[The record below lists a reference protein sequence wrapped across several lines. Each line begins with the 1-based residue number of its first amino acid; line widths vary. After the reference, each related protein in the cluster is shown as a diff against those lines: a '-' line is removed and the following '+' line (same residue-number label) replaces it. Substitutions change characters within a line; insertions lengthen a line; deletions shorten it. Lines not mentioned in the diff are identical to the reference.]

1 MEEKSIF
8 EMILNKEIDSEIIYE
23 DDEIFAIHDI
33 NPVAPIHVLIIPKK
47 KIKTINDVT
56 QEDTALIGK
65 LVITAKNL
73 AKSLGIDESGYRL
86 LWNTNKDAMQTVF
99 PYSSTSYWWNNV
111 EGNLMSFEKE
121 IPSNVEVVNIL
132 GINDKN
138 LKYIKSVF
146 PNVLINVRGNTIFIE
161 GQDKDAKEIM
171 RIFDEMVMMHDNGQ
185 NIEETDIAILS
196 DIKDI
201 QNHGEKK
208 ISSISIIE
216 NKSIKVKN
224 INQYKYMD
232 LIQNSTVTFGIGP
245 AGTGKTFLAV
255 AAAVKM
261 YSEHKIKKIVLTR
274 PAVEA
279 GERLGYLP
287 GDLSQKIDPYLVPLF
302 DSLEY
307 FFGNEVL
314 AYLIEKRNIEIVPLA
329 YMRGRTLSNACI
341 ILDEAQNATMSQIKM
356 FLTRLGENSKI
367 IITGD
372 ESQIDLYSKDNS
384 GLKKTRKIL
393 SKIDEITVMEFQN
406 TDIVRNPIVS
416 KILEIF
422 PDK

>member
-1 MEEKSIF
+1 
-8 EMILNKEIDSEIIYE
+8 
-23 DDEIFAIHDI
+23 
-33 NPVAPIHVLIIPKK
+33 
-47 KIKTINDVT
+47 
-56 QEDTALIGK
+56 
-65 LVITAKNL
+65 
-73 AKSLGIDESGYRL
+73 
-86 LWNTNKDAMQTVF
+86 
-99 PYSSTSYWWNNV
+99 
-111 EGNLMSFEKE
+111 MSFEKE

-146 PNVLINVRGNTIFIE
+146 PEVKINVRGNTIYIDGKTKE
-161 GQDKDAKEIM
+161 AKEII
-171 RIFDEMVMMHDNGQ
+171 RIFDEMLMMNDNDE
-185 NIEETDIAILS
+185 NIEETDVALLS
-196 DIKDI
+196 NIK
-201 QNHGEKK
+201 NGKSEEGKK

-216 NKSIKVKN
+216 NKTIKVKN
-224 INQYKYMD
+224 INQFKYMD
-232 LIQNSTVTFGIGP
+232 MIQDSTITFGIGP

-255 AAAVKM
+255 ASAVKL
-261 YSEHKIKKIVLTR
+261 YSEQKIKKIVLTR

-307 FFGNEVL
+307 FFGNENL

-329 YMRGRTLSNACI
+329 YMRGRTLNNACI
-341 ILDEAQNATMSQIKM
+341 ILDEAQNATNRQIKM
-356 FLTRLGENSKI
+356 FLARLGENSKI

-372 ESQIDLYSKDNS
+372 ESQIDLYSKENS
-384 GLKKTRKIL
+384 GLRKTRKIL
-393 SKIDEITVMEFQN
+393 SKIEEISVMEFQN

>member
-1 MEEKSIF
+1 
-8 EMILNKEIDSEIIYE
+8 
-23 DDEIFAIHDI
+23 
-33 NPVAPIHVLIIPKK
+33 
-47 KIKTINDVT
+47 
-56 QEDTALIGK
+56 
-65 LVITAKNL
+65 
-73 AKSLGIDESGYRL
+73 
-86 LWNTNKDAMQTVF
+86 
-99 PYSSTSYWWNNV
+99 
-111 EGNLMSFEKE
+111 MSFEKE

-146 PNVLINVRGNTIFIE
+146 PEVKINVRGNTIYIDGKSKE
-161 GQDKDAKEIM
+161 AKEII
-171 RIFDEMVMMHDNGQ
+171 RIFDEMLMMNDNDE
-185 NIEETDIAILS
+185 NIEETDVALLS
-196 DIKDI
+196 NIKNG
-201 QNHGEKK
+201 QSEEGKK

-216 NKSIKVKN
+216 NKTIKVKN
-224 INQYKYMD
+224 INQFKYMD
-232 LIQNSTVTFGIGP
+232 MIQDSTITFGIGP

-255 AAAVKM
+255 ASAVKL
-261 YSEHKIKKIVLTR
+261 YSEQKIKKIVLTR

-307 FFGNEVL
+307 FFGNENL

-329 YMRGRTLSNACI
+329 YMRGRTLNNACI
-341 ILDEAQNATMSQIKM
+341 ILDEAQNATKSQIKM

-372 ESQIDLYSKDNS
+372 ESQIDLYSKENS

-393 SKIDEITVMEFQN
+393 SKIEEISVMEFQN

>member
-1 MEEKSIF
+1 
-8 EMILNKEIDSEIIYE
+8 
-23 DDEIFAIHDI
+23 
-33 NPVAPIHVLIIPKK
+33 
-47 KIKTINDVT
+47 
-56 QEDTALIGK
+56 
-65 LVITAKNL
+65 
-73 AKSLGIDESGYRL
+73 
-86 LWNTNKDAMQTVF
+86 
-99 PYSSTSYWWNNV
+99 
-111 EGNLMSFEKE
+111 MSFEKQ
-121 IPSNVEVVNIL
+121 IPSDVEIVNIL

-146 PNVLINVRGNTIFIE
+146 PNVKINVRGNTVYIDGHNSE
-161 GQDKDAKEIM
+161 TKEIS
-171 RIFDEMVMMHDNGQ
+171 RIFDEMLQMHNNNE
-185 NIEETDIAILS
+185 NIEETDIALLS
-196 DIKDI
+196 NIKDT
-201 QNHGEKK
+201 QKHTGKK

-224 INQYKYMD
+224 INQFKYMD
-232 LIQNSTVTFGIGP
+232 LIQNSTITFGIGP

-255 AAAVKM
+255 ASAVKM
-261 YSEHKIKKIVLTR
+261 YSDQKIKKIVLTR

-307 FFGNEVL
+307 FFGNENL

-329 YMRGRTLSNACI
+329 YMRGRTLNNACI
-341 ILDEAQNATMSQIKM
+341 ILDEAQNATTSQIKM

-384 GLKKTRKIL
+384 GLMKTRKIL
-393 SKIDEITVMEFQN
+393 SKIDEIAVMEFQN